1 MFITEVANRMLE
13 IKNITKKFGD
23 KTALENLSFT
33 IPEGSVFGL
42 IGSNGSG
49 KSTLLRIISGV
60 FRPDGGTAEIDG
72 ESTFENPGIKEK
84 CFFISDYPYFYNNST
99 LDSMAAFYRDFY
111 PSWDEAKFAKL
122 CGIFPINK
130 KDRIV
135 NMSKGMQR
143 QAALIIALSACPKYI
158 LLDEIFDG
166 LDPVVRQLIKK
177 LIMEMVAENG
187 TTVMIASHNLRELE
201 DVCDHIGLI
210 HKGGIVME
218 KDLDEAKLGIHRVQA
233 VFENELGEG
242 VFNDLE
248 IVSIK
253 KQGRM
258 MTFTIKG
265 DGPAIEQAIKAQ
277 NPVYME
283 MLPLTLEEVFISEM
297 EAVGYDIDNILE

>member
-1 MFITEVANRMLE
+1 MLE

-33 IPEGSVFGL
+33 VPEGSVFGL

-60 FRPDGGTAEIDG
+60 FKPDEGTAEIDG
-72 ESTFENPGIKEK
+72 ESTYENPLVKEK

-99 LDSMAAFYRDFY
+99 VDSLADFYRNLY
-111 PSWDEAKFAKL
+111 PTWNEEKFKKM
-122 CGIFPINK
+122 CTIFPIGTKN
-130 KDRIV
+130 RIV

-143 QAALIIALSACPKYI
+143 QAALMIALSVCPKYI

-177 LIMEMVAENG
+177 LIMELVAENSA
-187 TTVMIASHNLRELE
+187 TVIIASHNLRELE

-210 HKGGIVME
+210 HKGGVVME
-218 KDLDEAKLGIHRVQA
+218 KDLDEAKLGIHRIQA

-242 VFNDLE
+242 VFKDLD
-248 IVSIK
+248 IINIK
-253 KQGRM
+253 RQGKM
-258 MTFTIKG
+258 MLFTIKG
-265 DGPAIEQAIKAQ
+265 NGQFIEDTIRAQ

-297 EAVGYDIDNILE
+297 EAVGYDINNILEK

>member
-1 MFITEVANRMLE
+1 MLE
-13 IKNITKKFGD
+13 IKDLTKRFGD
-23 KTALENLSFT
+23 MTALERLSFT
-33 IPEGSVFGL
+33 IPDGSVFGL

-60 FRPDGGTAEIDG
+60 FQPDEGTVEIDG
-72 ESTFENPGIKEK
+72 EQTYENPSVKEK
-84 CFFISDYPYFYNNST
+84 IFFISDFPYYYNNST
-99 LDSMAAFYRDFY
+99 VESLVKFYRVLY
-111 PSWDEAKFAKL
+111 PSWDENKFRRL
-122 CGIFPINK
+122 CSVFPIGT

-143 QAALIIALSACPKYI
+143 QAALMIALSVCPKYI

-177 LIMEMVAENG
+177 LIMELVSENN
-187 TTVMIASHNLRELE
+187 TTVIIASHNLRELE

-233 VFENELGEG
+233 VFEN
-242 VFNDLE
+242 DLSDE
-248 IVSIK
+248 VINSLDIVSVK

-258 MTFTIKG
+258 QLLTIRG
-265 DGPAIEQAIKAQ
+265 DGQSIEEILRAQ
-277 NPVYME
+277 DPVYME

-297 EAVGYDIDNILE
+297 EAVGYDINNILE

>member
-1 MFITEVANRMLE
+1 MLE
-13 IKNITKKFGD
+13 IKNVTKKFGD
-23 KTALENLSFT
+23 NTALENLSFT

-60 FRPDGGTAEIDG
+60 IYPDAGTAEIDG
-72 ESTFENPGIKEK
+72 QPTFDNPDVKEK
-84 CFFISDYPYFYNNST
+84 CFFISDFPYFYNNST
-99 LDSMAAFYRDFY
+99 VENMAALYRDLY
-111 PSWDEAKFAKL
+111 PDWDETRYMRL
-122 CGIFPINK
+122 CSLFPIGTK
-130 KDRIV
+130 AKII

-143 QAALIIALSACPKYI
+143 QAALIIALSAKPKYI

-177 LIMEMVAENG
+177 LIMELVVENK
-187 TTVMIASHNLRELE
+187 TTVIIASHNLRELE

-210 HKGGIVME
+210 HKGGVVME

-233 VFENELGEG
+233 VFETEAGEG
-242 VFNDLE
+242 LFNDLE
-248 IVSIK
+248 VVSMK
-253 KQGRM
+253 KQGKM
-258 MTFTIKG
+258 MTLTIKG
-265 DGPAIEQAIKAQ
+265 DGQAIEEAIRAK
-277 NPVYME
+277 NPIYME

>member
-1 MFITEVANRMLE
+1 MLE

-33 IPEGSVFGL
+33 VPEGSVFGL

-60 FRPDGGTAEIDG
+60 FKPDEGTAEIDG
-72 ESTFENPGIKEK
+72 ESTYENPLVKEK

-99 LDSMAAFYRDFY
+99 VDSLADFYRNLY
-111 PSWDEAKFAKL
+111 PTWNEEKFKKM
-122 CGIFPINK
+122 CTIFPIGTKN
-130 KDRIV
+130 RIV

-143 QAALIIALSACPKYI
+143 QAALMIALSVCPKYI

-177 LIMEMVAENG
+177 LIMELVAENSA
-187 TTVMIASHNLRELE
+187 TVIIASHNLRELE

-210 HKGGIVME
+210 HKGGVVME
-218 KDLDEAKLGIHRVQA
+218 KDLDEAKLGIHRIQA

-242 VFNDLE
+242 VFKDLD
-248 IVSIK
+248 IVNIK
-253 KQGRM
+253 RQGKM
-258 MTFTIKG
+258 MLFTIKG
-265 DGPAIEQAIKAQ
+265 NGQFIEDTIRAQ

-297 EAVGYDIDNILE
+297 EAVGYDINNILEK

>member
-1 MFITEVANRMLE
+1 MLE
-13 IKNITKKFGD
+13 INNVTKKFGD

-33 IPEGSVFGL
+33 VPDGSVFGL

-60 FRPDGGTAEIDG
+60 FKPDGGSAEIDG
-72 ESTFENPGIKEK
+72 ESTFENPAVKEK

-99 LDSMAAFYRDFY
+99 LESLANFYKDFY
-111 PSWDEAKFAKL
+111 PTWDESKFQKL
-122 CGIFPINK
+122 CSVFPIGM

-143 QAALIIALSACPKYI
+143 QAALMIALSVCPKYI

-177 LIMEMVAENG
+177 LIMELVAENS
-187 TTVMIASHNLRELE
+187 TTVIIASHNLRELE

-210 HKGGIVME
+210 HKGGVVME

-233 VFENELGEG
+233 VFGDELGEG
-242 VFNDLE
+242 VFKDLD

-253 KQGRM
+253 KQGKM
-258 MTFTIKG
+258 MMFTVRG
-265 DGPAIEQAIKAQ
+265 DGQVIENTIREQKPI
-277 NPVYME
+277 YME
-283 MLPLTLEEVFISEM
+283 ILPLTLEEVFISEM
-297 EAVGYDIDNILE
+297 EAVGYDINNILEK